1 MLNKSEATPLA
12 ELGMIITKA
21 SRDKET
27 GTMRLRL
34 VNSDTGSDV
43 FGEKMSLE
51 LFTDFVERST
61 SNAPIPEP
69 FKEIIE
75 KSEQGWYS
83 GGPPYLSIAHYKSGG
98 GKNVPGEQESL
109 YIDGEKL
116 KSVDILYPNSLGN
129 AVWSSVY
136 KDLNIKD
143 RSEDDDLP
151 VRVSI
156 GFLDLE
162 HKHEGAGEDGEDI
175 IFTRS
180 SLDDR
185 CELCAEGIGDK
196 IYLKG
201 HLVHKAFTR
210 VPANERTLVEV
221 EMTEKSIGTKKEDA
235 RSIIGDE
242 ADLLDEKSQVAEILV
257 VKADEDESRDPEPL
271 EVVMENEQEE
281 LVVEEPVAEV
291 PEVVEEPQVE
301 EPVIAAPVPVA
312 EPVKSKIDTATDAL
326 KAKMEELTAKGIYGD
341 AALKE
346 LQPFFNEM
354 GDVVKEE
361 VTPKSPLGDIAGI
374 IKSAISDMVPAL
386 KEQIVTDLMTQL
398 GGLVQ
403 TKPTEAP
410 VSDRPAARSVIIP
423 RSNPVELQPQ
433 GQKQLSQ
440 IEMIARK
447 STGLSE

>member
-1 MLNKSEATPLA
+1 MAEVNTLA
-12 ELGMIITKA
+12 ELSMVITKA

-34 VNSDTGSDV
+34 VNSDTGADV

-51 LFTDFVERST
+51 LFQDFVERSS

-69 FKEIIE
+69 FREIVE

-83 GGPPYLSIAHYKSGG
+83 GGPPYLSIAHFKSGG

-109 YIDGEKL
+109 YIDGEML
-116 KSVDILYPNSLGN
+116 KSVDILYPTNLGN
-129 AVWSSVY
+129 AVWKSVY
-136 KDLNIKD
+136 NDLDPKKEKSHEN
-143 RSEDDDLP
+143 P

-162 HKHEGAGEDGEDI
+162 HKHEGAGEDGEDV
-175 IFTRS
+175 IFTRT
-180 SLDDR
+180 SLEDR
-185 CELCAEGIGDK
+185 CELCADGVEEK
-196 IYLKG
+196 VYLKG

-257 VKADEDESRDPEPL
+257 VKAEEDESRDPEPL
-271 EVVMENEQEE
+271 EVIMENEQEE
-281 LVVEEPVAEV
+281 LVEEPVAEV
-291 PEVVEEPQVE
+291 PEEVVEEPQVE
-301 EPVIAAPVPVA
+301 EPVVAVAPAPVA
-312 EPVKSKIDTATDAL
+312 EPVKSKIDGAVDTL
-326 KAKMEELTAKGIYGD
+326 KSKMDELKAKGIYGEE
-341 AALKE
+341 ALKE

-354 GDVVKEE
+354 GNVVKEE
-361 VTPKSPLGDIAGI
+361 VTPQSPLGDIAGI
-374 IKSAISDMVPAL
+374 IRSAIKDIVPTL
-386 KEQIVTDLMTQL
+386 KQEIVAQLVTEL

-403 TKPTEAP
+403 AKPADVV
-410 VSDRPAARSVIIP
+410 VSDRPATRSVLIP
-423 RSNPVELQPQ
+423 RSDVVEMRPE
-433 GQKQLSQ
+433 GKKQLTQ
-440 IEMIARK
+440 IEMLARK
-447 STGLSE
+447 STGLIE